1 MWYNVNYDAMKA
13 PTMRQNPAFDP
24 PAQSQI
30 TLRDFDA
37 PINVGEKYV
46 QRLTS
51 YLQVESAFTRS
62 NVLYFLTKTVIFFN
76 FVSVLSLLPW
86 NFPVNPEE

>member
-1 MWYNVNYDAMKA
+1 MKA

-30 TLRDFDA
+30 ILRDFDA
-37 PINVGEKYV
+37 PINVGQKYA

-62 NVLYFLTKTVIFFN
+62 NVLKLLTRTVIFFN
-76 FVSVLSLLPW
+76 FASVLSLLPW
-86 NFPVNPEE
+86 NFPMNPEE